1 METVKRR
8 FSEVDAGTIPAE
20 NFIHIPLQEVPEAL
34 TLSDSEFEDQF
45 GAPKPKENDQILF
58 YCMAG
63 VRSRN
68 AALQFELGCPQKYRK
83 NFVESFWHPNF
94 SKRAIQT
101 FQII

>member
-1 METVKRR
+1 M
-8 FSEVDAGTIPAE
+8 DAGTIPAE

-34 TLSDSEFEDQF
+34 TLSESEFEDQF

-68 AALQFELGCPQKYRK
+68 AALQFELGCPRK
-83 NFVESFWHPNF
+83 FFLIFLGSF
-94 SKRAIQT
+94 
-101 FQII
+101 